1 MHIKSNG
8 RAKPCRD
15 HTGREFPS
23 IEAMARAWNAPAEI
37 VRRRLLRGWS
47 PELALTTA
55 PGNSRYPRRV
65 IDPETG
71 YEYPSAAALARAVG
85 IPEYR
90 VQYRALIGLSPAEIA
105 CDADLRSVPS
115 RDHLGRD
122 FPSIEAMAA
131 AWGINAQTLRSRLR
145 HGWLIERALT
155 APRTPTGRHAK
166 KGGTHEGN

>member
-1 MHIKSNG
+1 MHKSKG

-23 IEAMARAWNAPAEI
+23 IGAMARAWNAPAEN
-37 VRRRLLRGWS
+37 VRRRMLRGWG
-47 PELALTTA
+47 PELALTTPA
-55 PGNSRYPRRV
+55 GNPRYPRRL
-65 IDPETG
+65 IDQETG
-71 YEYPSAAALARAVG
+71 YEYPSAAAMARAVG

-105 CDADLRSVPS
+105 CDTDLRSVPS

-155 APRTPTGRHAK
+155 APRTRAGRHAK
-166 KGGTHEGN
+166 KGGTHEGD

>member
-1 MHIKSNG
+1 MTKTRG
-8 RAKPCRD
+8 LAKPCRD

-23 IEAMARAWNAPAEI
+23 IEAMARAWNAPAET

-47 PELALTTA
+47 PELALTTP
-55 PGNSRYPRRV
+55 PGNPRYPRRV

-71 YEYPSAAALARAVG
+71 YEYPSAAEFARASG

-105 CDADLRSVPS
+105 FDADLRSVPS
-115 RDHLGRD
+115 RDHTGRD

-145 HGWLIERALT
+145 HGWPIERALT
-155 APRTPTGRHAK
+155 APRTPAGRHAK
-166 KGGTHEGN
+166 KGGAHEGN